1 MGSYRDRENRGYRTI
16 YKSSVIDDGWH
27 LPQEVIETIELKV
40 QMAWKDAYRQV
51 CYENS
56 RHRGAWIDADIAR
69 QYAAKSWI
77 WRVISDGQYVGKVR
91 EIGEELQREY
101 GVTEIEAI
109 NIMNER
115 NVADYLNKYYRIQH
129 KIPLN
134 VNEQAICDDIAY
146 EYLAF
151 AM

>member
-1 MGSYRDRENRGYRTI
+1 
-16 YKSSVIDDGWH
+16 
-27 LPQEVIETIELKV
+27 
-40 QMAWKDAYRQV
+40 
-51 CYENS
+51 
-56 RHRGAWIDADIAR
+56 
-69 QYAAKSWI
+69 
-77 WRVISDGQYVGKVR
+77 
-91 EIGEELQREY
+91 
-101 GVTEIEAI
+101 
-109 NIMNER
+109 MNER

>member
-1 MGSYRDRENRGYRTI
+1 M
-16 YKSSVIDDGWH
+16 
-27 LPQEVIETIELKV
+27 
-40 QMAWKDAYRQV
+40 
-51 CYENS
+51 
-56 RHRGAWIDADIAR
+56 
-69 QYAAKSWI
+69 
-77 WRVISDGQYVGKVR
+77 WRVLSDGQNVGKVR

-101 GVTEIEAI
+101 GVTEIESI

-134 VNEQAICDDIAY
+134 VNEQAICEDIAY
-146 EYLAF
+146 EYLAI